1 VKPIVPKGY
10 NIDEYP
16 KALDSS
22 QLAVREASVTLNKSA
37 ESVTETRTVI
47 ESHIATYS
55 SFFVAHFGLKVLEGI
70 TAMYFPQGHTVKQ
83 GGGTGNTLS
92 IAQEIMSYQ
101 NPSPADHELKIEV
114 LVAILNAILRI
125 PAQQADDAGLRQK
138 RLEYVEEAVFKL
150 QTRPTRDSMVAA
162 TQLPGPWKP
171 KLSNY
176 TRTSY
181 FKLGINSSDGKY
193 GYVRG
198 PKIGNKAPV
207 WMERPHSAG
216 FNIIVEEVINHYEEV
231 YQIHSSTTTPR
242 HFWEANSKKRLGVE
256 IDSVFGKDNYTVKV
270 FDVDPATGAPRNT
283 GRAVARAPITNYQG
297 NPGFLLAKVKQNLFP
312 EVYLL
317 SDGVAMHEGGRENH
331 YKDQLINAK
340 NMWEGIPD
348 KAKTPIACVIEQTFS
363 YVNVQGVDRP
373 TTPSKNTTIPINA
386 MRIYLQPTG
395 IEEAMKRILDVSHP
409 AGNAI
414 EKWAVTDLF
423 QGEAVDPETDSQST
437 GSRQYKYKKQLTIQG
452 WTEKQSR
459 YTRVLQLVYAL
470 LDNPHICSDGL
481 VALNRAASNPSTQT
495 KQDLFGAY
503 HWMTY
508 LPQNYYSQYMND
520 AVKIFNYAGWPQ
532 AAPQQIFAAP
542 VDEEQDLNMLLNMF
556 KNYMNEQVNAPPNT
570 MHAPESFNGRLDSLG
585 YTSQDGSSNYYF
597 EMRKVV
603 PSSLGPHAYKKS
615 AETMVR
621 VSGAQQP
628 TIRKKQR
635 YHKGATTVVTGTPV
649 VGTSPFPMPP
659 PIKPSQGANM
669 GYKTSASQLETA
681 TYVAGGGLVIALGIA
696 AIHMARK

>member
-1 VKPIVPKGY
+1 
-10 NIDEYP
+10 
-16 KALDSS
+16 
-22 QLAVREASVTLNKSA
+22 
-37 ESVTETRTVI
+37 
-47 ESHIATYS
+47 
-55 SFFVAHFGLKVLEGI
+55 
-70 TAMYFPQGHTVKQ
+70 
-83 GGGTGNTLS
+83 
-92 IAQEIMSYQ
+92 
-101 NPSPADHELKIEV
+101 
-114 LVAILNAILRI
+114 VAILNGILRI
-125 PAQQADDAGLRQK
+125 PVQQADDAGLRQK

-162 TQLPGPWKP
+162 KQLPGPWKP

-193 GYVRG
+193 GYVPG
-198 PKIGNKAPV
+198 AKMGNVAPV

-216 FNIIVEEVINHYEEV
+216 FNIILEEVINHYEEV
-231 YQIHSSTTTPR
+231 YQINSTTTTPR

-256 IDSVFGKDNYTVKV
+256 IDSIFGKDNYTVKV

-363 YVNVQGVDRP
+363 YVYVQGTARP
-373 TTPSKNTTIPINA
+373 KSPSKNTTIPINA

-414 EKWAVTDLF
+414 EKWATTDLF
-423 QGEAVDPETDSQST
+423 QGANLVSLETHK
-437 GSRQYKYKKQLTIQG
+437 YKYFKYSVNENQ
-452 WTEKQSR
+452 WTTNLNR
-459 YTRVLQLVYAL
+459 YTRVLQLVYTL

-481 VALNRAASNPSTQT
+481 AALNRAASNPSTQT

-503 HWMTY
+503 HWMNY
-508 LPQNYYSQYMND
+508 LPSQMYSQIIND
-520 AVKIFNYAGWPQ
+520 AVKIFSYAGWPQ

-542 VDEEQDLNMLLNMF
+542 IDEEQDLNMLLNMF
-556 KNYMNEQVNAPPNT
+556 KNYMNEHATAPPGQ
-570 MHAPESFNGRLDSLG
+570 MYVPESFNGRLDSVV
-585 YTSQDGSSNYYF
+585 SVSGSNAQSAGQSGLPNYNF
-597 EMRKVV
+597 GFTKMV
-603 PSSLGPHAYKKS
+603 PSSRGPHAYKKS
-615 AETMVR
+615 PMTMVR

-628 TIRKKQR
+628 TVKKKQR
-635 YHKGATTVVTGTPV
+635 YHKGAKTVVTRRV
-649 VGTSPFPMPP
+649 AVGTSAFPMPL
-659 PIKPSQGANM
+659 PIKPPSQGVNM
-669 GYKTSASQLETA
+669 GSKASVSQLETA
-681 TYVAGGGLVIALGIA
+681 TYVAGGGLAIALGIA
-696 AIHMARK
+696 AMHMVRK